1 MSERHGPVPGDKPA
15 NFGGAIRRL
24 LGEMRAERLLLVVVV
39 LLGVLSVLLSVLG
52 PRFLG
57 DATDVVV
64 EGFAS
69 RLIPEGVTLDQAIGG
84 LRAVGQDEVAD
95 MLAGMGDIVPGAGL
109 DRAEL
114 LRALAMALGVFAGAA
129 MAMAANMLILNVV
142 VQRVGVRLRAKVQAK
157 VDAMPLA
164 ELDHRSRGDL
174 LSRLTNDIDNITQ
187 ALNQTMSQLITSVLT
202 IVGVLAMMVWIDWRL
217 AIVAVVTV
225 PVSAAIMAIVAKRA
239 QPHHVANWTATGEVG
254 GTVEEAFTGHQ
265 LVQAFGAENEFG
277 TRFVEQNDR
286 LVAAADRSQFL
297 SGTMMPLMQ
306 FVSNISYVLV
316 AVFGVLR
323 VSQGGITVGEVQA
336 FVTYSRQ
343 FGQPI
348 GQLAGMAALV
358 QSGGA
363 SAERVFELLDADEME
378 PESSEPREVVDV
390 RGDVHFEDVAFRYVD
405 DVPLIDGLD
414 LRARPGQTVAI
425 VGRTGAGKTTLVN
438 LLMRFYEVRG
448 GRILVD
454 GADTREMT
462 RDHLRSH
469 IGMVLQD
476 TWLFEGTV
484 AENIAYGRDGAT
496 REEVEEAGRAAGV
509 ERFVHSLPQGY
520 DTMIEED
527 GGGVS
532 AGERQ
537 LITIARAFLS
547 DPAILV
553 LDEATSSVDTRTEV
567 LVQEAMGRLREGRTA
582 FVIAHRLS
590 TIRDAD
596 VILVMEAGAI
606 VEQGAHAELLAAEG
620 AYFRLYQSQ
629 FVGAMVGD
637 ANAADGEGAGA
648 EDSGQ

>member
-1 MSERHGPVPGDKPA
+1 MSRQNQPMPGAKPT
-15 NFGGAIRRL
+15 NFGATIRRL
-24 LGEMRAERLLLVVVV
+24 LTEMRPERLALLVVV
-39 LLGVLSVLLSVLG
+39 LLGIVSVTLSVLG
-52 PRFLG
+52 PRYLG
-57 DATDVVV
+57 EATDVVV

-69 RLIPEGVTLDQAIGG
+69 RLIPEGVTLDQAIAG
-84 LRAVGQDEVAD
+84 LRQFGQPELAD
-95 MLAGMGDIVPGAGL
+95 MLSTMPGLEPGAGL
-109 DRAEL
+109 DRTG
-114 LRALAMALGVFAGAA
+114 LARSLGVALGVFAGAA

-187 ALNQTMSQLITSVLT
+187 ALNQTMSQFITSVLT
-202 IVGVLAMMVWIDWRL
+202 IIGVLTMMVWIDWRL

-225 PVSAAIMAIVAKRA
+225 PISAIIMGVIAKRA
-239 QPHHVANWTATGEVG
+239 QPHHIANWTATGDVG
-254 GTVEEAFTGHQ
+254 GTVEEAFSGHQ
-265 LVQAFGAENEFG
+265 LVQAFGAEDEFG
-277 TRFVEQNDR
+277 HRFVEQNDR

-316 AVFGVLR
+316 AVFGVMR
-323 VSQGGITVGEVQA
+323 VSQGGVSIGEVQA

-378 PESSEPREVVDV
+378 PEAADPQRITDV
-390 RGDVHFEDVAFRYVD
+390 RGDVHFEDVDFRYVD
-405 DVPLIDGLD
+405 DVPLIEGLD

-425 VGRTGAGKTTLVN
+425 VGQTGAGKTTLVN

-454 GADTREMT
+454 GVDTREMT

-496 REEVEEAGRAAGV
+496 REEVEAAGDAAGV
-509 ERFVHSLPQGY
+509 ERFVHSLPEGY
-520 DTMIEED
+520 DTLIEED

-537 LITIARAFLS
+537 LITIARAFLA

-567 LVQEAMGRLREGRTA
+567 LVQEAMSRLREGRTA

-596 VILVMEAGAI
+596 VILVMDKGAI
-606 VEQGAHAELLAAEG
+606 VEQGTHEELLAAG
-620 AYFRLYQSQ
+620 GPYYRLYESQ

-637 ANAADGEGAGA
+637 VNAGGEQA
-648 EDSGQ
+648 E